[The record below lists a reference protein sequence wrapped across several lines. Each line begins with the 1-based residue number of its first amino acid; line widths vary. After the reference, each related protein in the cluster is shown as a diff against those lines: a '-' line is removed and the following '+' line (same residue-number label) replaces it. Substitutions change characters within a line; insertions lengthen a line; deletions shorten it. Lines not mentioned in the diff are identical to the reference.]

1 MRVALT
7 GGLGSGKSTVGKA
20 LAARGATVIDADQV
34 ARRVIE
40 PGSAGEQAVLA
51 HFGPGVSGPDG
62 HLDRTALAAIV
73 FADPGERLALE
84 AITHPLVHEEIAR
97 ELSSARSPVVVLE
110 LPLFGGSRRPEYD
123 LDAVVLVSTPEDLA
137 IKRAVARGMT
147 EHDVRARLAAQP
159 TDADRRAGA
168 DWILANDGDE
178 AQLERAVDEL
188 WEWLEARRH
197 RISG

>member
-20 LAARGATVIDADQV
+20 LAARGATVIDAEQA

-62 HLDRTALAAIV
+62 HIDRKALAAIV
-73 FADPGERLALE
+73 FSDPGERLALE

-97 ELSSARSPVVVLE
+97 ELSSARSPFVVLE
-110 LPLFGGSRRPEYD
+110 LPLFGGSRRPGYD
-123 LDAVVLVSTPEDLA
+123 LDVVVLVSTPEDLA
-137 IKRAVARGMT
+137 IQRAVARGMT
-147 EHDVRARLAAQP
+147 EQDVRARLAAQP

-178 AQLERAVDEL
+178 AQLDRAVDEL
-188 WEWLEARRH
+188 WEWLEARRR

>member
-51 HFGPGVSGPDG
+51 HFGPGVSGPGG

-97 ELSSARSPVVVLE
+97 ELATARSPVVVLE

-147 EHDVRARLAAQP
+147 EQDVRARLAAQP

-178 AQLERAVDEL
+178 AQLERAVDAL

-197 RISG
+197 RTSG

>member
-1 MRVALT
+1 MLVALT

-20 LAARGATVIDADQV
+20 LAARGATVIDADQA

-51 HFGPGVSGPDG
+51 HFGAGVSGPDG
-62 HLDRTALAAIV
+62 HIDRKTLAAIV
-73 FADPGERLALE
+73 FSDPGERLALE

-110 LPLFGGSRRPEYD
+110 LPLFSGSRRPGYD
-123 LDAVVLVSTPEDLA
+123 LDVVVLVSTPEDLA
-137 IKRAVARGMT
+137 IQRAVARGMT
-147 EHDVRARLAAQP
+147 EQDVRARLAAQP

-178 AQLERAVDEL
+178 AQLDRAVDEL
-188 WEWLEARRH
+188 WEWLEARRR

>member
-1 MRVALT
+1 MLVALT

-20 LAARGATVIDADQV
+20 LAARGATVIDADQA

-51 HFGPGVSGPDG
+51 HFGAGVSGPDG
-62 HLDRTALAAIV
+62 HIDRKTLAAIV
-73 FADPGERLALE
+73 FSDPGERLALE

-110 LPLFGGSRRPEYD
+110 LPLFGESRRPGYD
-123 LDAVVLVSTPEDLA
+123 LDVVVLVSTPEDLA
-137 IKRAVARGMT
+137 IQRAVARGMT
-147 EHDVRARLAAQP
+147 EQDVRARLAAQP

-178 AQLERAVDEL
+178 AQLDRAVDEL
-188 WEWLEARRH
+188 WEWLEARRR